1 MAGNDDPFPLT
12 EMMSRGFEQ
21 TRKAMES
28 YADLFQKT
36 MKASPLFDTDLNKR
50 TNTYIQNNI
59 SAANEFI
66 KKLSEAKDVQ
76 SLWRIESDFMQ
87 TQWNNYIEQMKD
99 LGETVTKGATGVLK
113 DFEGLKELPPK
124 QTNWYIAPF
133 RTRALKGRYRTNN
146 GH

>member
-1 MAGNDDPFPLT
+1 MLEVLLAQEANMAGSDDPFLLT
-12 EMMSRGFEQ
+12 EMMSHGFEQ

-50 TNTYIQNNI
+50 TNTYIQKNI

-113 DFEGLKELPPK
+113 DSS
-124 QTNWYIAPF
+124 
-133 RTRALKGRYRTNN
+133 
-146 GH
+146 